1 MLMDSSWLF
10 RCVISTLTAYRRM
23 ASMGA
28 KIWREHGALEFRE
41 CVGDDMAVKM
51 GMPFPRMMKIKPN
64 ETVVFSW
71 ITFKS
76 RAHRGQVQSNFTSS
90 ICNPDGTCMTTI
102 CINYGTCKTM
112 KSISTTGTSKEDNY
126 NDEENE
132 TIPLAQLPQQII

>member
-1 MLMDSSWLF
+1 MKKGIRARYVDGFVLAVPMRNID
-10 RCVISTLTAYRRM
+10 AYPRM

-76 RAHRGQVQSNFTSS
+76 
-90 ICNPDGTCMTTI
+90 
-102 CINYGTCKTM
+102 
-112 KSISTTGTSKEDNY
+112 
-126 NDEENE
+126 
-132 TIPLAQLPQQII
+132 